1 MLLFCIA
8 QLLWRKS
15 IHPDIGREEI
25 CDPQPRPRRVSG
37 HLVEPNDTP
46 FQPN

>member
-1 MLLFCIA
+1 MLPFCIA
-8 QLLWRKS
+8 QLLSLKG
-15 IHPDIGREEI
+15 IDPDIGREEI
-25 CDPQPRPRRVSG
+25 CARQARPRRVSG